1 MRSIG
6 VKDPSGP
13 ALRLNVARSDY
24 APLMTIDSVT
34 ALLLAWSA
42 SPLGIGVLTG
52 VIVAGVLSLPR
63 LIRWFIRGII
73 SAPERM
79 LIGALN
85 FIDRRTSAKHQGLL

>member
-6 VKDPSGP
+6 VKDPSA

-34 ALLLAWSA
+34 ALVLAWSA

-63 LIRWFIRGII
+63 LIPWFIRGII
-73 SAPERM
+73 SAPERI

>member
-1 MRSIG
+1 M
-6 VKDPSGP
+6 KDPSAT

-34 ALLLAWSA
+34 ALVLAWSA

-52 VIVAGVLSLPR
+52 VIVAGVLSLPPFIPW
-63 LIRWFIRGII
+63 LIRGII
-73 SAPERM
+73 SAPERI

-85 FIDRRTSAKHQGLL
+85 FIDRRTSAKHQGFL